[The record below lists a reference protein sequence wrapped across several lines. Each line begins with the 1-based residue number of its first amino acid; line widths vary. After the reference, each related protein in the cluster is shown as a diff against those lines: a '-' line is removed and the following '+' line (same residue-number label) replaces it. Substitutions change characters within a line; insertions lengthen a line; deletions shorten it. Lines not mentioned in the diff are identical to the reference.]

1 MPASPAYDLGKW
13 MNTMKDIYVKMH
25 LGASENESIEQSTNG
40 WNTVE
45 KREFLNWMKYY
56 KSGDHR
62 KYKTAQHSYYVNED
76 VGGYFMPN
84 PKGIPSPISSL
95 NKQIETL
102 PEVVKATPPPEPSK
116 EEKQKAVEDLRRKLM
131 GRLNSTEKLLTSQ
144 QGRIFAGDSFAR
156 LLKSLHELKQEI
168 QFVSNINASAQT
180 CVDLIIRQANIL
192 QSEGFTEPSQ
202 FMVKLAQNVPGNY
215 DFNLG
220 STPAG
225 GSQPDAGG
233 NLGNPNAP
241 TNADISTPAP
251 AAADLNAPAD
261 SNAPAATPPDPGA
274 DPNAA
279 PAENGP
285 ADAPDPEDLQAP
297 KTGVSGF
304 LERMENVFTLLD
316 VDKNEVEDGT
326 KDEVIVEPDEEILEQ
341 EIDVDD
347 DNHMTVALFD
357 PDMVVVAQT
366 TLPRAEDLP
375 TPEATEPVPKQQNLE
390 VDSPAAVP
398 QDNMPAGNADA
409 VNMTTEQAQAGP
421 DVDQAKNDFDAL
433 IDSAFANL
441 SVSDVVAKL
450 ESVNKIFRNREI
462 SRQLA
467 IVDVML
473 DRLGLASYFP
483 TLAEATNKQL
493 EANQYCLTRIED
505 ILSKLR
511 GSIQSNDDENIEL
524 GDGDQAQNPGAK
536 SLQQNFEQAEKKEK
550 AKKNMRKQVED
561 KEMFEKAKPE
571 LEVENVPE
579 DIAAQPAP
587 VVEQPLQR
595 QMPVQPTV

>member
-1 MPASPAYDLGKW
+1 MSSTPAYDLGKW

-25 LGASENESIEQSTNG
+25 LGASENESVEQSTNG

-62 KYKTAQHSYYVNED
+62 KYKAAQNSYYVND
-76 VGGYFMPN
+76 NVGGYFMPN
-84 PKGIPSPISSL
+84 PKSIPNPISSL

-102 PEVVKATPPPEPSK
+102 PEVIKATPPPEPSK
-116 EEKQKAVEDLRRKLM
+116 EEKRKAIEDLRKKIM
-131 GRLNSTEKLLTSQ
+131 GRLNSAEKLLSSQ
-144 QGRIFAGDSFAR
+144 QGHMFAGESFSR
-156 LLKSLHELKQEI
+156 LLKSIHELKQEI
-168 QFVSNINASAQT
+168 QFANNINASAQT
-180 CVDLIIRQANIL
+180 CVDLIVRQANIL
-192 QSEGFTEPSQ
+192 QAEGFASPSQ

-251 AAADLNAPAD
+251 AAADPNAPAD
-261 SNAPAATPPDPGA
+261 PAAPAATPSDPGA

-285 ADAPDPEDLQAP
+285 VDAPDPEDLQAP
-297 KTGVSGF
+297 KTGVPGF

-316 VDKNEVEDGT
+316 VDENEV
-326 KDEVIVEPDEEILEQ
+326 KDEVSVEPDEAILDQ
-341 EIDVDD
+341 DIDVEDK
-347 DNHMTVALFD
+347 HHLTVSSASPDLIALGQL
-357 PDMVVVAQT
+357 A
-366 TLPRAEDLP
+366 PRQPQDLP
-375 TPEATEPVPKQQNLE
+375 TPAQTDPTATPAPEQNLE
-390 VDSPAAVP
+390 VESPAEASTGAP
-398 QDNMPAGNADA
+398 EGNGEAGAT
-409 VNMTTEQAQAGP
+409 NMTPEQAQAGP
-421 DVDQAKNDFDAL
+421 DVDQAKTDFDAL

-441 SVSDVVAKL
+441 SVADVIAKL
-450 ESVNKIFRNREI
+450 EAVNKIFRNREI

-473 DRLGLASYFP
+473 DRLGLASFFP

-511 GSIQSNDDENIEL
+511 GSVQTDEITL
-524 GDGDQAQNPGAK
+524 DGDQQAQSPDVQ
-536 SLQQNFEQAEKKEK
+536 SLQQNLEQAEHKEK
-550 AKKNMRKQVED
+550 SRKNMRKQVED

-579 DIAAQPAP
+579 ELAGQPAP
-587 VVEQPLQR
+587 TLEQPAPR
-595 QMPVQPTV
+595 QAPPV